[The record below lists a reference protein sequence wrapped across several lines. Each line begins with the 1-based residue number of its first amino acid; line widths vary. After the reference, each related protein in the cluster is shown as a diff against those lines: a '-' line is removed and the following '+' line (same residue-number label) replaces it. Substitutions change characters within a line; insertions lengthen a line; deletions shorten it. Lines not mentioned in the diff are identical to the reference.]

1 MENNHSCSAATD
13 NLCCFEELTDN
24 EIQLLEQNKLEVTYK
39 KGENICKQGA
49 FASHIIYLCKGL
61 AKVYIENGTNYL
73 TLKVVP
79 QGGFIGLTSLFSE
92 NNIFQ
97 NSAMAYQDSV
107 VRMFDMKLFRKLI
120 NENAAFASQI
130 INILCENSVQTYN
143 RFFSLQHKQ
152 SYGRMADILLCL
164 SDRIFKTSEFDLNI
178 SRQELADLTGL
189 SKEQTIRTLK
199 SFKDD
204 NFIEMEGKTL
214 KITDKNS
221 LLDISNYG

>member
-1 MENNHSCSAATD
+1 
-13 NLCCFEELTDN
+13 
-24 EIQLLEQNKLEVTYK
+24 
-39 KGENICKQGA
+39 
-49 FASHIIYLCKGL
+49 
-61 AKVYIENGTNYL
+61 
-73 TLKVVP
+73 VVP